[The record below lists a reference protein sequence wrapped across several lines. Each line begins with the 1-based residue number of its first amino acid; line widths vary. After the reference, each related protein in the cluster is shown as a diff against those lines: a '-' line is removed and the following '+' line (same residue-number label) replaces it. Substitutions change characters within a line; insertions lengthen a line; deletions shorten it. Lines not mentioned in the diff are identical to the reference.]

1 VVVLLVVLV
10 VWAVVVP
17 VPPSPWGLIKVK
29 TMQKIFISD
38 RSYESFIANISGIP
52 KFNLMIF
59 H

>member
-1 VVVLLVVLV
+1 MGSS
-10 VWAVVVP
+10 VVVP